1 VFCEEQGVT
10 FEADRDGRDGEAVHL
25 VAVAGQ
31 RVIGTCRL
39 LPAGTEVR
47 LGRMAVEAAL
57 RGAGV
62 GARLLDAA
70 NRVGQEMGHDRV
82 VLHAQLPARAV
93 YDRAGYVQ
101 RGAPFVEQGIEH
113 VTMEKALA

>member
-1 VFCEEQGVT
+1 MFCEEQGVT

-25 VAVAGQ
+25 VTVAGE

-39 LPAGTEVR
+39 LPAGAEAR

-57 RGAGV
+57 RGGGV
-62 GARLLDAA
+62 GARLLEAADAVA
-70 NRVGQEMGHDRV
+70 REMGHERV
-82 VLHAQLPARAV
+82 VLHAQVTARSV
-93 YDRAGYVQ
+93 YDLAGYVQ

-113 VTMEKALA
+113 VTMEKVLA